1 MVQKSRASPCA
12 SSQRRSLPQQNSNST
27 RRADSLHRS
36 HTSPWYV
43 YRVSNV
49 RLCTQSQRRGQSQYR
64 LDSCVA
70 SLQHSVSVERGSHS
84 VRAHPRNTPRQLTSP
99 CTLYA
104 PSTQPRQQIR
114 ALQATGAQDIVAER
128 TPQRPTCRR
137 AQQATWGRSSTRLQ
151 VRQTSSVGYLHATR
165 HNTVRHTYVG
175 RDVRHTFVRAAGGS
189 TRCARA
195 NTTSPVSSVRRAHDF
210 VALAHAR
217 EAVPSSL
224 YPRRTPSRR
233 NTRCQHTEHSNSVIT
248 ARPRRSIYTPSHNN
262 LDHKEVKRL
271 VPIHQ
276 LERAKRHVVSPQFAP
291 FRSGQ

>member
-1 MVQKSRASPCA
+1 MKTAKNVGARTPRWAQRELQTAGVSAVDSWATCGPQGNSAARPSPLVSTPARARSQKHVRGAPQVATASCFAVPIRHNPPWSMVQKSRASPCA

-70 SLQHSVSVERGSHS
+70 SLQRSVSVERGSHS

-104 PSTQPRQQIR
+104 RQPRQQIR
-114 ALQATGAQDIVAER
+114 ALQATGAQEVVAAR

-137 AQQATWGRSSTRLQ
+137 AQQAT
-151 VRQTSSVGYLHATR
+151 
-165 HNTVRHTYVG
+165 
-175 RDVRHTFVRAAGGS
+175 
-189 TRCARA
+189 
-195 NTTSPVSSVRRAHDF
+195 
-210 VALAHAR
+210 
-217 EAVPSSL
+217 
-224 YPRRTPSRR
+224 
-233 NTRCQHTEHSNSVIT
+233 
-248 ARPRRSIYTPSHNN
+248 
-262 LDHKEVKRL
+262 
-271 VPIHQ
+271 
-276 LERAKRHVVSPQFAP
+276 
-291 FRSGQ
+291 